1 MENYDLIELP
11 RNYGNLEEIS
21 DLCDAISMVEWEG
34 RKSCFYKAMN
44 GRVPKHQ
51 IRKDTA
57 ARFEMVKLIDQ
68 MAEKAGR
75 WDAIIKLMPELEDKL
90 NE

>member
-1 MENYDLIELP
+1 MELIDFP
-11 RNYGNLEEIS
+11 KKFGNEQEVRA
-21 DLCDAISMVEWEG
+21 LCEAISEVE
-34 RKSCFYKAMN
+34 RTTDAFYRGSATTDI
-44 GRVPKHQ
+44 
-51 IRKDTA
+51 IRADTA
-57 ARFEMVKLIDQ
+57 ARFKLVKLIDQ

>member
-1 MENYDLIELP
+1 MELIDLP
-11 RNYGNLEEIS
+11 RKFGNEQEIRV
-21 DLCDAISMVEWEG
+21 LCQAITTVELTTLAL
-34 RKSCFYKAMN
+34 RKNTRESTTSLRA
-44 GRVPKHQ
+44 
-51 IRKDTA
+51 DTA

-90 NE
+90 NGTD

>member
-1 MENYDLIELP
+1 MEDCELIDLP
-11 RNYGNLEEIS
+11 RKFLNEKETRA
-21 DLCDAISMVEWEG
+21 LCDAISRVEMED
-34 RKSCFYKAMN
+34 RKAQRLFAM
-44 GRVPKHQ
+44 GIEIPTQQ

-75 WDAIIKLMPELEDKL
+75 WDYILNLMPELEDKL
-90 NE
+90 NG